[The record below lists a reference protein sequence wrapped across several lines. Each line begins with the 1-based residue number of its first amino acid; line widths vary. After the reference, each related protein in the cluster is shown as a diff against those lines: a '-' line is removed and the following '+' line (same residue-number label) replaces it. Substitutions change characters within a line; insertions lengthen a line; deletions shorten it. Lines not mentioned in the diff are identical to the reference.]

1 MDSVQVNEWVTCQGS
16 KLLTGVYKSVN
27 KLDSSFDDTQNTWGH
42 VLEYLQAR
50 VGGEVIETW
59 FSPIVFEGFDGDKA
73 KLVVPNKFFGEWLER
88 NYLDILGE
96 AFQAAGSL
104 SGPLEVEF
112 IVRDSDDPALPIQ
125 GFSQPAIVPN
135 LKPSIIRNKKNPLP
149 NPKYTF
155 DNFVVGASNQFA
167 HAASRAVAES
177 PALAYNPLFIYGG
190 VGLGKTHLLH
200 SIGNYIARGGE
211 LRIAYVTTEQF
222 TNEVINS
229 IRYDKM
235 IELRRRY
242 RNVDMLLIDDIQF
255 LAGKERTQ
263 EEFFHT
269 FNSLYEARKQIVLSS
284 DRFPKEMPS
293 MEERLRSRFEWG
305 LIADL
310 QQPDVETRIA
320 ILRKKSEEE
329 GVDISE
335 DVIQLLSVNL
345 KSNIRE
351 LEGALIRL
359 GAYASLTGQAITVEM
374 AKNVLRDLFGG
385 KRNVITSEDIQE
397 VVASRFHVKIS
408 DLKSKR
414 RTKTLVHP
422 RQVAMY
428 LCRQMTDAS
437 FPEIGRDFGGKDH
450 TTIIHACKQIQ
461 KLQEVD
467 SVLRT
472 TLASLKEEIGKS

>member
-1 MDSVQVNEWVTCQGS
+1 MSSELS
-16 KLLTGVYKSVN
+16 TGVYKTVN
-27 KLDSSFDDTQNTWGH
+27 KIKHFPFDTQKIWGE
-42 VLEYLQAR
+42 VLNYVKPR

-59 FSPIVFEGFDGDKA
+59 FQPLTLESVDDSKA
-73 KLVVPNKFFGEWLER
+73 KIAVPNKFFGEWLGR
-88 NYLDILGE
+88 NYKDLLSE
-96 AFQAAGSL
+96 AFTTVESL
-104 SGPLEVEF
+104 GLLEVDF
-112 IVRDSDDPALPIQ
+112 IVKDKTGQ
-125 GFSQPAIVPN
+125 GGYPTNFKSVPTSERSI
-135 LKPSIIRNKKNPLP
+135 PSGKSRRTPLP

-155 DNFVVGASNQFA
+155 KSFVVGASNQFA
-167 HAASRAVAES
+167 HAASLAVAEA
-177 PALAYNPLFIYGG
+177 PARAYNPLFIYGG

-200 SIGNYIARGGE
+200 SIGNYVAERGD

-235 IELRRRY
+235 VELRRRY

-269 FNSLYEARKQIVLSS
+269 FNSLYEAHKQIVLSS

-320 ILRKKSEEE
+320 ILRKKSEDE
-329 GVDISE
+329 GIAIGE
-335 DVIQLLSVNL
+335 DVVQLLATNL

-351 LEGALIRL
+351 IEGALIRL
-359 GAYASLTGQAITVEM
+359 GAYSSLTGQTINAEM
-374 AKNVLRDLFGG
+374 AKNVLRDLLGG
-385 KRNVITSEDIQE
+385 KRKVIMTEDIQE
-397 VVASRFHVKIS
+397 VVANRFHLKVS

-422 RQVAMY
+422 RQIAMY
-428 LCRQMTDAS
+428 LCRELTDAS

-450 TTIIHACKQIQ
+450 TTIIHACKQVQ
-461 KLQEVD
+461 KSLETNTSLQTMID
-467 SVLRT
+467 GIT
-472 TLASLKEEIGKS
+472 KEIGKE

>member
-1 MDSVQVNEWVTCQGS
+1 MNN
-16 KLLTGVYKSVN
+16 SVN
-27 KLDSSFDDTQNTWGH
+27 NLNNSHSNINKTWVD
-42 VLEYLQAR
+42 VLEYLSPKI
-50 VGGEVIETW
+50 GEEAMETW
-59 FSPIVFEGFDGDKA
+59 FQPLELESMTEEQVSIR
-73 KLVVPNKFFGEWLER
+73 VPNKFFGEWLGR
-88 NYLDILGE
+88 NYKEVLIE
-96 AFQAAGSL
+96 AFQQVGESHPIDVVFVLKEDSGNVSAQTIIPENRGSHR
-104 SGPLEVEF
+104 PLQAQK
-112 IVRDSDDPALPIQ
+112 VRRQS
-125 GFSQPAIVPN
+125 
-135 LKPSIIRNKKNPLP
+135 LP

-155 DNFVVGASNQFA
+155 ETFVVGASNQFA
-167 HAASRAVAES
+167 HAACLAVAES
-177 PALAYNPLFIYGG
+177 PANAYNPLFIYGG
-190 VGLGKTHLLH
+190 VGLGKTHLLN
-200 SIGNYIARGGE
+200 SIGNYVADRTD

-235 IELRRRY
+235 MELRRRY

-329 GVDISE
+329 GISISE
-335 DVIQLLSVNL
+335 DVIQLLAANL

-351 LEGALIRL
+351 IEGALIRL
-359 GAYASLTGQAITVEM
+359 GAYASLTGQLITVEM
-374 AKNVLRDLFGG
+374 AKNILRDLLGE
-385 KRNVITSEDIQE
+385 KRKVITVEDIQE
-397 VVASRFHVKIS
+397 AVANRFHVKIA

-414 RTKTLVHP
+414 RTKTLVYP
-422 RQVAMY
+422 RQIAMF
-428 LCRQMTDAS
+428 LCRDLTDSS

-450 TTIIHACKQIQ
+450 TTIIHACKQM
-461 KLQEVD
+461 KKNQETD
-467 SVLRT
+467 ATLRS
-472 TLASLKEEIGKS
+472 TLESLKEEIAKA

>member
-1 MDSVQVNEWVTCQGS
+1 MTL
-16 KLLTGVYKSVN
+16 LLTSVNNIVN
-27 KLDSSFDDTQNTWGH
+27 KLNLPNINNDKVWVDVLNFVSPRVGDDT
-42 VLEYLQAR
+42 
-50 VGGEVIETW
+50 IETW
-59 FSPIVFEGFDGDKA
+59 FQP
-73 KLVVPNKFFGEWLER
+73 LVLESLTEDQVHIRVPNRFFGEWLGR
-88 NYLDILGE
+88 NYKDLLKE
-96 AFQAAGSL
+96 AFQHVEGVNPAEIIFVMKEQDGDGEPSPQL
-104 SGPLEVEF
+104 KTEVRENRVPAQLQR
-112 IVRDSDDPALPIQ
+112 VRRQ
-125 GFSQPAIVPN
+125 
-135 LKPSIIRNKKNPLP
+135 PLP

-155 DNFVVGASNQFA
+155 KNFVVGASNQFA
-167 HAASRAVAES
+167 HAACLAVAES
-177 PALAYNPLFIYGG
+177 PAKAYNPLFIYGG
-190 VGLGKTHLLH
+190 VGLGKTHLLN
-200 SIGNYIARGGE
+200 SIGNYIADHGD

-269 FNSLYEARKQIVLSS
+269 FNSLYEAGKQIVLSS

-310 QQPDVETRIA
+310 QPPDVETRIA

-329 GVDISE
+329 GIAINE
-335 DVIQLLSVNL
+335 EVIQLLAANL

-351 LEGALIRL
+351 IEGALIRL
-359 GAYASLTGQAITVEM
+359 GAYASLTGQKITADM
-374 AKNVLRDLFGG
+374 AKHILRDLLGG
-385 KRNVITSEDIQE
+385 KRKVITTEDIQE
-397 VVASRFHVKIS
+397 VVANRFHVKIS

-414 RTKTLVHP
+414 RTKTLVFP
-422 RQVAMY
+422 RQIAMF
-428 LCRQMTDAS
+428 LSRDMTDSS

-450 TTIIHACKQIQ
+450 TTIIHACKQMQ
-461 KLQEVD
+461 KAQETD
-467 SVLRT
+467 STLRAT
-472 TLASLKEEIGKS
+472 IESLKEEIGKG